1 MTHPVTGID
10 HVFLLVND
18 LDEAARRYQALGFT
32 LSPRGVHSA
41 AKGSANHTIMFP
53 NDYFELLGI
62 LTPTEGNLA
71 RRQSI
76 EAMGEGLHA
85 IACRIE
91 DAAAGADAL
100 AGLGIKTTGLGAFER
115 PVPLPDGS
123 TEVAAFT
130 TVSFAP
136 EELPFGT
143 VFMCQHRTRETVWL
157 AELLTHPNT
166 ACGLDAVLALS
177 DDPQTDATRFA
188 RLWADGK
195 VMMSA
200 GGATVD
206 TGPDSAPLS
215 LLTRAALEGLYPS
228 LDLDQTPKGAFTA
241 LRIRVRDMNAA
252 RACLDAAGIVP
263 VATTLGLAVPPQ
275 EACGMILEFV
285 PG

>member
-32 LSPRGVHSA
+32 VSPRGVHSA

-71 RRQSI
+71 RRRSI
-76 EAMGEGLHA
+76 ESMGEGLHA

-91 DAAAGADAL
+91 DATKGAKAL
-100 AGLGIKTTGLGAFER
+100 ADLGINTTGLGAFER
-115 PVPLPDGS
+115 PVPLPDGG
-123 TEVAAFT
+123 TGVAAFT

-157 AELLTHPNT
+157 PELLTHPNT

-177 DDPQTDATRFA
+177 DDPQGDAKRFA
-188 RLWADGK
+188 RLWADGR
-195 VMMSA
+195 VMISA

-215 LLTRAALEGLYPS
+215 LLDRGALEALYPGM
-228 LDLDQTPKGAFTA
+228 DLDRTPKGAFTA

-252 RACLDAAGIVP
+252 RACLDAAGIAP
-263 VATTLGLAVPPQ
+263 ITTTLGLAVAPQ
-275 EACGMILEFV
+275 DACGMILEFV
-285 PG
+285 PE